1 MSTFLREI
9 EVKVICLVFMFPLQ
23 NDSLLPGSAIKQT
36 FISWHG
42 VSPRYDCEAFVHAHV
57 FQSYES

>member
-1 MSTFLREI
+1 M

-42 VSPRYDCEAFVHAHV
+42 VSLRYDCEAFVHAHV